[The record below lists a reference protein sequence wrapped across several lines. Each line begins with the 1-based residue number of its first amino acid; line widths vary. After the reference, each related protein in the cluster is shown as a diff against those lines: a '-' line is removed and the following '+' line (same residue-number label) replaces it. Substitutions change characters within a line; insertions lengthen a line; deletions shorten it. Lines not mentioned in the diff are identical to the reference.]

1 MYVPKTFQE
10 DRLPVLHEAIRQTG
24 LATLVTVGP
33 DGPQASHVPVLLD
46 PARGPKGA
54 LTGHVARANPQWR
67 HIIPEIQALAIF
79 RGPDA
84 YVSPSWYATKRET
97 GKVVPTWDY
106 VAIHAYGPI
115 EFFDDAERLLG
126 VVTRLTDR
134 HESDRDAPWAVSDAP
149 QEYVATMLKGIVG
162 FDLPIERLEGA
173 WKLSQ
178 NRNEA
183 DRAGV
188 VAGLM
193 GEDDPTASTVAG
205 LIPRGT

>member
-1 MYVPKTFQE
+1 MYIPKTFQE
-10 DRLPVLHEAIRQTG
+10 DRLPVLHEAMRQTG

-67 HIIPEIQALAIF
+67 RISPEIQALAIF

-106 VAIHAYGPI
+106 VAVHAYGPI

-149 QEYVATMLKGIVG
+149 EDFVATMLKGIVG

-188 VAGLM
+188 VAGLT
-193 GEDDPTASTVAG
+193 GEDDPAASDVAG